1 MAQIKKLSPIIA
13 KWEGKFVDDPIDKG
27 GATNMGITIGT
38 WRSVGYDKNGD
49 GIIDVQDM
57 KLLDYNDFSAV
68 LRIYWNRWQADNI
81 ENQSVAG
88 ILVDWVWAS
97 GVWGI
102 KIPQRILGLK
112 EDGIVGPATLKAVNS
127 ADQKELFEKIFEARK
142 KFFED
147 IAKNNPSQK
156 RFIKGWLNRLN
167 DFKFSK

>member
-38 WRSVGYDKNGD
+38 WRSVGYDKNDD

-68 LRIYWNRWQADNI
+68 LRIYWNRWQADSI

-127 ADQKELFEKIFEARK
+127 ADQKELFDKIFEARK

>member
-81 ENQSVAG
+81 ENQSIAG

-127 ADQKELFEKIFEARK
+127 ADQKELFDKIFEARK